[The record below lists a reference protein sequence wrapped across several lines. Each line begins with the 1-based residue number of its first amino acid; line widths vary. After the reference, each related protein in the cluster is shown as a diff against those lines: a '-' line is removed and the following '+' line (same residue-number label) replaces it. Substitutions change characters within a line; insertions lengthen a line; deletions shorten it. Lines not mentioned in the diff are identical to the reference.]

1 MRKQT
6 VRPRKTTRWWLCYC
20 YNQILDTKQHFCL
33 PFNKGYNPPWQGSHG
48 GQSARQ
54 IVTLHPG
61 NREQTETLARNTSR
75 PNPDDPLSNRATV
88 SLTFSNH
95 YDLGTE
101 CPDIR
106 AYRGHF
112 TCKPQ
117 QLLLSFAFVLKI
129 LIPEG
134 SSPIVKGKK
143 CHKDKSRRIW
153 TDRSWLFF
161 LSQIHCSH

>member
-1 MRKQT
+1 MTRKS
-6 VRPRKTTRWWLCYC
+6 WWPKHKADSY
-20 YNQILDTKQHFCL
+20 IAPWKQRIDRNSGKEYLEAQPWWPTFQQ
-33 PFNKGYNPPWQGSHG
+33 GYSF
-48 GQSARQ
+48 
-54 IVTLHPG
+54 
-61 NREQTETLARNTSR
+61 
-75 PNPDDPLSNRATV
+75 PNL
-88 SLTFSNH
+88 SNH
-95 YDLGTE
+95 YDLGTK

-143 CHKDKSRRIW
+143 CHKYKSRRIW
-153 TDRSWLFF
+153 TDGSWLFF
-161 LSQIHCSH
+161 FSLKCTVPFNSNPSYLISYRYALSSLNLGLDIQVIYKTFW